1 MKRTFIT
8 GIVLQIVFFIG
19 CIVALVLKCIYTV
32 NHDAPYLM
40 YEIGDVFSII
50 SVVNPLGL
58 IGLMLCCKASFNS
71 NLRNSKGIRNFL
83 IFAPALIV
91 LAWFSVLF
99 SLFIFSPGRNE
110 YFDFQIVF

>member
-1 MKRTFIT
+1 MKRTFKT
-8 GIVLQIVFFIG
+8 GVILQIVFFIG
-19 CIVALVLKCIYTV
+19 CIVALTLKWVYTV
-32 NHDAPYLM
+32 NHDVPYLV
-40 YEIGDVFSII
+40 YEIGDVFSMI

-71 NLRNSKGIRNFL
+71 NLRNSKGIKL
-83 IFAPALIV
+83 YLMFAPALIV

-99 SLFIFSPGRNE
+99 SLFIFIPGRNE